1 MIQEISIPDFLY
13 EQASNLAQE
22 MQISL
27 SDLFSLAIEDYLHR
41 HRSQKLLQ
49 SINDAY
55 ADGLDENEQAMLEG
69 MRRHQRSASR
79 CDLIKPSDT
88 KKQIPYH

>member
-22 MQISL
+22 MQIYP

-41 HRSQKLLQ
+41 HHSQKLFQ

-55 ADGLDENEQAMLEG
+55 ADGLDENKQAMLKG
-69 MRRHQRSASR
+69 MQRQQRHWVETNDSPER
-79 CDLIKPSDT
+79 CLLD
-88 KKQIPYH
+88 